1 MFCKTEDLHC
11 FFGCAILISLG
22 TSILSFAR
30 RASLGAFRF
39 RFPGHIINRRRGFY
53 IVGRKKSVALPG
65 YSNLWKERMV
75 LKEET
80 RNGNET
86 EERCVVK
93 GFSTG
98 NLKYPLTND
107 FMFKAV
113 LQRNQTALKGLLC
126 ALLHMEMEEIA
137 AVRVL
142 NPIEIGGMIDEKMMI
157 LDLKLELND
166 SRILDIEMQVI
177 DEGNWPERSLAY
189 LCRAFDQLDKGE
201 KYLNVKET
209 IHIGILNFTPKD
221 FPEKLYLDY
230 FFYNLDNAHKYS
242 DKMSIRM
249 LQLNQLGNKT
259 DERKWPKL
267 YYWACLF
274 KAKTW
279 EEMWMLAE
287 KDETIRE
294 CVFTYKELTA
304 DEKARMQSEARED
317 YYRRLNWAEER
328 GLNKGMEKGL
338 ERGQKETARTLVSS
352 VDHAMESFQVSLER
366 ACEGLGTTVEAYQAA
381 KALLE

>member
-1 MFCKTEDLHC
+1 M
-11 FFGCAILISLG
+11 
-22 TSILSFAR
+22 
-30 RASLGAFRF
+30 
-39 RFPGHIINRRRGFY
+39 
-53 IVGRKKSVALPG
+53 
-65 YSNLWKERMV
+65 
-75 LKEET
+75 KEEKRT
-80 RNGNET
+80 NHVT
-86 EERCVVK
+86 EERCVMEK
-93 GFSTG
+93 LPTG
-98 NLKYPLTND
+98 KLRYPLTND

-126 ALLHMEMEEIA
+126 ALLNMRLEDIV

-142 NPIEIGGMIDEKMMI
+142 NPIEIGCMIDEKMMM

-166 SRILDIEMQVI
+166 SRILDIEMQVV
-177 DEGNWPERSLAY
+177 DEGNWTERSLAY

-201 KYLNVKET
+201 KYLDVKET

-230 FFYNLDNAHKYS
+230 FFCNLDTAHKYS

-249 LQLNQLGNKT
+249 LQLNQLGNKE
-259 DERKWPKL
+259 DERKWPEL
-267 YYWACLF
+267 YRWACLF
-274 KAKTW
+274 KAQTW

-287 KDETIRE
+287 KNETIKE

-304 DEKARMQSEARED
+304 DEKARMQSEARDD

-328 GLNKGMEKGL
+328 GLQKGMEKGIEQGIEQGIEKGL
-338 ERGQKETARTLVSS
+338 ERGQKETARTLVSN
-352 VDHAMESFQVSLER
+352 VDHAMESFHVDLAG

-381 KALLE
+381 KKLLE